1 MRVIGGQYRSR
12 VLAEFA
18 GENVRP
24 TSDRAREALFNIL
37 RDKVYGCK
45 FLDLFCGTGAM
56 GIEALSRGAKFVLF
70 NDKAKESVDLAKK
83 NLQNLKIENG
93 FKVER
98 SDALLLL
105 ENPPE
110 KFDIIYIDPPYASD
124 LGVKALGL
132 VKNAL
137 ADDGV
142 VVVEDE
148 KPFEGKVEGLTV
160 VDERKYGR
168 VRLTLFKKG
177 E

>member
-1 MRVIGGQYRSR
+1 MRIVGGTYRSR
-12 VLAEFA
+12 TLLTFS
-18 GENVRP
+18 GNDVRP
-24 TSDRAREALFNIL
+24 TPDKVREALFNIL

-110 KFDIIYIDPPYASD
+110 KFDLIYIDPPYASD
-124 LGVKALGL
+124 LGVKALGV
-132 VKNAL
+132 VKKAL
-137 ADDGV
+137 ADGGV
-142 VVVEDE
+142 VVFEDE
-148 KPFEGKVEGLTV
+148 KPFVGKVEGLTV